1 MKGKT
6 NRQKQLIVTPDLSVR
21 VTQVQQSLAVDIMFV
36 FGMPILLGLLTPL
49 ALIQVYDLEDDRGA
63 ASVAEGLNKFISTA
77 RGRGFDTK
85 YIRTDGE
92 GAIAALKED
101 LEKNHRLVVETTGS
115 GTHVE
120 EIERMSQTLKKRVR
134 CHFHDLPF
142 VMGRTMLKKNVV
154 FCARGINMVAS
165 STSTDKTSPYEQFT
179 GRKLDAK
186 IDLRVAFGD
195 YVQAINPKKENQVA
209 NANTHGCV
217 AVRPTGLLTGSV
229 EMWRVGTHYTAHARR
244 SHKPTGQTGRE
255 RRNHSGD
262 SSVRGKE
269 ARPGQWHEHHAIL
282 DRRRLGRRR

>member
-77 RGRGFDTK
+77 RGRGFETK

-134 CHFHDLPF
+134 CHFHERSAVCD
-142 VMGRTMLKKNVV
+142 GE
-154 FCARGINMVAS
+154 
-165 STSTDKTSPYEQFT
+165 D
-179 GRKLDAK
+179 DAQEECRV
-186 IDLRVAFGD
+186 LREGNK
-195 YVQAINPKKENQVA
+195 Y
-209 NANTHGCV
+209 
-217 AVRPTGLLTGSV
+217 GSV
-229 EMWRVGTHYTAHARR
+229 EHINR
-244 SHKPTGQTGRE
+244 
-255 RRNHSGD
+255 
-262 SSVRGKE
+262 
-269 ARPGQWHEHHAIL
+269 
-282 DRRRLGRRR
+282 